1 MMITRGRVN
10 KDKAASGT
18 LGNPITLLQPLIAGL
33 YQFAP
38 AVRIQVI
45 HRMCSTGYDVDCYG
59 AGHDTDATWHL
70 IPPDYIHSAEDD
82 YR

>member
-1 MMITRGRVN
+1 MLITQGRVN
-10 KDKAASGT
+10 IDKAPPRT
-18 LGNPITLLQPLIAGL
+18 LGNLITVLQPLIAGF

-38 AVRIQVI
+38 AVRIN

-59 AGHDTDATWHL
+59 GGHDPDPTWHL
-70 IPPDYIHSAEDD
+70 IPPDYIHSAEED

>member
-1 MMITRGRVN
+1 MTITRGRVN
-10 KDKAASGT
+10 KDKTAPGT
-18 LGNPITLLQPLIAGL
+18 LGNLITLLQPLIAGF

-38 AVRIQVI
+38 AVRII

-59 AGHDTDATWHL
+59 GGHDPDPTWHL